1 MVEAIVIIIILINL
15 PSIIGFVIGIIWG
28 LIEAV
33 IEGEEDC
40 TTENNGEENAERP
53 IASDV
58 QESLFFRGCVSE
70 DDMKVRYHM
79 LMRIYHPDSEHGDA
93 EVAKHINSEYEM
105 LVASQAR

>member
-40 TTENNGEENAERP
+40 TTENNGEGVWFP
-53 IASDV
+53 
-58 QESLFFRGCVSE
+58 
-70 DDMKVRYHM
+70 
-79 LMRIYHPDSEHGDA
+79 
-93 EVAKHINSEYEM
+93 
-105 LVASQAR
+105 